1 MNTKPAAAKHA
12 ETRESVS
19 DDLKIA
25 FQVHTL
31 VQMLK
36 MRLAAPH
43 PAMVPAPFSPFVH

>member
-1 MNTKPAAAKHA
+1 MNTKPAAAKQA
-12 ETRESVS
+12 ETHESVS

-31 VQMLK
+31 VQTLT

-43 PAMVPAPFSPFVH
+43 HAMVPAPYPPFVH